1 VSSQDVARVQQRLLA
16 CAPPRLSAARAGAG
30 DTRGC
35 GAGRHA
41 GGGFFG
47 RSRAASGA
55 GAEEGIDGVDERR
68 GVGKRVVGRE
78 PLRAPPHISS
88 YFTQPERLRNGQWQ
102 RRQSS
107 RGAAVPRAGARTC
120 TRSKMG
126 QSCGS
131 VPPGSVSAGAVT
143 QRVPIRASRCR
154 CGGGRAGVRCCGD
167 ARSGMPEGGCCSRSR
182 VPRQHDGVWG
192 AGREFW

>member
-1 VSSQDVARVQQRLLA
+1 MWRGVQQRLLA

-47 RSRAASGA
+47 RSRAAGGA

-107 RGAAVPRAGARTC
+107 RGAAVPRAGLGPARG
-120 TRSKMG
+120 R
-126 QSCGS
+126 
-131 VPPGSVSAGAVT
+131 
-143 QRVPIRASRCR
+143 RWASRAGRFRPGASLRAPSRSECPYAHR
-154 CGGGRAGVRCCGD
+154 AADAEEGGAGVRCCGD
-167 ARSGMPEGGCCSRSR
+167 ARSGMPEGG
-182 VPRQHDGVWG
+182 VLQ
-192 AGREFW
+192 